1 MSQGHP
7 IDGLRAEVTRM
18 LDRLDPDSPI
28 AATVLFQVSRSKENA
43 FVRNA
48 DALAEGTRKL
58 PGCNVFAYHERQGDQ
73 SGGGRG
79 AAVEYLIYEDWE
91 TVGQFRAQ
99 WDSEHLKK
107 FQYGVG
113 DLLAGPP
120 DLRFYHGWSEAGSGG
135 GPALPKTGQKRC
147 WDARGSL
154 VACEGTGQD
163 GALRV
168 GAAWPSPRFADNGD
182 GTVTDRLTNLIWLK
196 DADRFGEVTWEQ
208 ALANVKN
215 LGSGSCGLEDDSRP
229 GDWRL
234 PNIRELFSLIDYET
248 GDPIIPA
255 GHPFQNVRRSI
266 YWTST
271 SLASAPTLAWMMT
284 LGIGPTVFDLK
295 INPNRMWPVRGEK
308 SRVPR
313 TGQQT
318 CWSQHGEPYED
329 CAGTRQ
335 DGDLRAG
342 AAWPERRFD
351 DNGDGT
357 VTDHL
362 TGLVWL
368 KNANPFGLRTWQQA
382 LDDCNRLES
391 GRHGLSDGSRPGDW
405 HLPNIKEIESLVDY
419 NRFGPCLPA
428 GYEHVFEGVRPSSYW
443 TSTSVALAPTE
454 AMFIILGVGPAIF
467 ETKEHP
473 FFVWP
478 VRHRRRAR

>member
-1 MSQGHP
+1 MSQGNP
-7 IDGLRAEVTRM
+7 IEELRAQVTRM

-28 AATVLFQVSRSKENA
+28 AAIVLFQVDRAKENT

-48 DALAEGTRKL
+48 DALADGTRKL
-58 PGCNVFAYHERQGDQ
+58 PGCNVFAYHERQPEQD
-73 SGGGRG
+73 GGRG
-79 AAVEYLIYEDWE
+79 GAVEYLIYEDWE

-107 FQYGVG
+107 FQNGVG
-113 DLLAGPP
+113 DLVLALP
-120 DLRFYHGWSEAGSGG
+120 DLRFYHGWSDAAGAGA
-135 GPALPKTGQKRC
+135 ALPKTGQRRC
-147 WDARGSL
+147 WGPDGRP
-154 VACEGTGQD
+154 VACEGSGQD
-163 GALRV
+163 GELRV

-208 ALANVKN
+208 ALANVKH
-215 LGSGSCGLEDDSRP
+215 LGAGNCGLEDGSRP

-234 PNIRELFSLIDYET
+234 PNIRELFSLVDYET

-255 GHPFQNVRRSI
+255 GHPFENVKRSI

-271 SLASAPTLAWMMT
+271 TLASAPTLAWMMT
-284 LGIGPTVFDLK
+284 LGIGPTVFDIK
-295 INPNRMWPVRGEK
+295 INANRMWPVRGAN

-313 TGQQT
+313 TGQVV
-318 CWSQHGEPYED
+318 CWSPQGEKYDD
-329 CAGTRQ
+329 CSGTRQ

-342 AAWPERRFD
+342 APWPEPRFT

-362 TGLVWL
+362 TRLVWL
-368 KNANPFGLRTWQQA
+368 KNANPFGLRTWREA
-382 LDDCNRLES
+382 LEDCRRLCD
-391 GRHGLSDGSRPGDW
+391 GHYGLSDGSEPGDW
-405 HLPNIKEIESLVDY
+405 HLPNMREIESLVDY
-419 NRFGPCLPA
+419 NNFGPCLPK
-428 GYEHVFEGVRPSSYW
+428 GHPFEEVRPSSYW
-443 TSTSVALAPTE
+443 TSTTVALAPTE

-467 ETKEHP
+467 ENKEHP

-478 VRHRRRAR
+478 VRHRRRSG